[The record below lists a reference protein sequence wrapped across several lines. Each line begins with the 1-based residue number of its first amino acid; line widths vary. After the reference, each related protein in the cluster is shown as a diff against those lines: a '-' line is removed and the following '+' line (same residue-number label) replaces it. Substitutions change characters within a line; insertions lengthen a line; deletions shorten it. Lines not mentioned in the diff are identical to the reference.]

1 MVAKR
6 HNNASVGRPTANSLT
21 HLFGPWLLSA
31 TGSWN
36 ATRKNA
42 IWLLKCHP
50 KSFWLL
56 KGYPKRHSLL
66 SMGYLCINLKQW
78 KIVSVCSLKSLPC
91 LPTLLSQPCL
101 SRRLYCICFKLFR
114 FPLADYLT
122 TTARSA
128 PLCSYPG
135 LGIHM
140 GITGLSN
147 LLSIMCKCENVI
159 FGESFLLFFICR
171 LLIIFHMSAPSFGGD
186 PEI

>member
-1 MVAKR
+1 MKKKGWWWICWK
-6 HNNASVGRPTANSLT
+6 GRP
-21 HLFGPWLLSA
+21 
-31 TGSWN
+31 
-36 ATRKNA
+36 RV
-42 IWLLKCHP
+42 KCHP

-56 KGYPKRHSLL
+56 KGHPKRHSLL
-66 SMGYLCINLKQW
+66 SMGYLWINLKQW
-78 KIVSVCSLKSLPC
+78 KIVSVCSLNSLPC

-114 FPLADYLT
+114 FPLADYVT

-159 FGESFLLFFICR
+159 FWWVVFY
-171 LLIIFHMSAPSFGGD
+171 FHMSAFNYFSYVGPLLRRGSRNLTD
-186 PEI
+186 VAASSRV